1 MTIMIHDYSCALVL
15 LSGGLDSGAALAWAQ
30 NRFQQIK
37 AISYHYYLRPF
48 RERLAVLRLLQHF
61 PADLIEVPLPFLK
74 EAADFVSKFSS
85 KAPEGY
91 ISNRNM
97 IFYSI
102 AIYFAE
108 MHQCTAIVGGHTAE
122 DQDAFPDAGSRFVQ
136 ALQDLANQ
144 ALQIRK
150 VQIELPL
157 AGYTKL
163 QVLEKAIEWKVP
175 LNFTWS
181 CYWNQ
186 TEPCGIC
193 ISCTERAEAFRQ
205 LGMNDP
211 LCTT

>member
-1 MTIMIHDYSCALVL
+1 MIHDYSCALVL
-15 LSGGLDSGAALAWAQ
+15 LSGGLDSAVALAWAQ
-30 NRFQQIK
+30 HRFQKIK
-37 AISYHYYLRPF
+37 AISYQYHLRPF
-48 RERLAVLRLLQHF
+48 RERLAVFRLLQCF
-61 PADLIEVPLPFLK
+61 PADLIELPLPFLK
-74 EAADFVSKFSS
+74 EAADFDSKLSN

-108 MHQCTAIVGGHTAE
+108 MHECTAIVGGHTAE
-122 DQDAFPDAGSRFVQ
+122 DQEAFPDAGSRFVH
-136 ALQDLANQ
+136 ALQGLANQ
-144 ALQIRK
+144 ALQIRT

-163 QVLEKAIEWKVP
+163 QVLEKAVEWKIP
-175 LNFTWS
+175 LEWTWS

-186 TEPCGIC
+186 REPCGIC
-193 ISCTERAEAFRQ
+193 ISCTERAEAFRN
-205 LGMNDP
+205 LGIEDP